1 MSALT
6 HHPRDNPVSR
16 CALRSAGV
24 MLAFGLAAMGS
35 AAGSAARDLCVT
47 CQEPFAVYRCTFDE
61 NSPFHVTAPGASL
74 VCARELAQRGGH
86 ARCGIRRN
94 SLGSCEGELVYVT
107 PPADDRLPQAPPPGM
122 ADTLNPDGLAVPPD
136 TLEAN
141 ANAEP
146 LEEPVEE
153 MEPAQKGPPKTV
165 EELAKRTAK
174 STKQGLQD
182 AGDAVAG
189 ATRKTGEKIGEAGSA
204 IGGAAKSTWRC
215 LSTLFTDC

>member
-6 HHPRDNPVSR
+6 HHPRDNSVSR

-24 MLAFGLAAMGS
+24 MLAFALAVMGNPAS
-35 AAGSAARDLCVT
+35 SLARDLCVT
-47 CQEPFAVYRCTFDE
+47 CQEPFAVYRCAFDE

-86 ARCGIRRN
+86 ARCGIQRN
-94 SLGSCEGELVYVT
+94 SFGSCEGELVYVT
-107 PPADDRLPQAPPPGM
+107 PPAEDRLPSTPPPGI
-122 ADTLNPDGLAVPPD
+122 AATLDPEGLRVPQD
-136 TLEAN
+136 AMEAN
-141 ANAEP
+141 ANIEP
-146 LEEPVEE
+146 LEPVEDLEPV
-153 MEPAQKGPPKTV
+153 PKGPPKTV
-165 EELAKRTAK
+165 EELAKRTAR

>member
-1 MSALT
+1 M
-6 HHPRDNPVSR
+6 RV
-16 CALRSAGV
+16 AGT
-24 MLAFGLAAMGS
+24 MRRTLLAFAAVFTAAVMGS
-35 AAGSAARDLCVT
+35 STSSMARDLCVT
-47 CQEPFAVYRCTFDE
+47 CQEPFAVYRCAFDG
-61 NSPFHVTAPGASL
+61 NSPFHITAPGASL

-86 ARCGIRRN
+86 ARCGVQRN
-94 SLGSCEGELVYVT
+94 SFASCEGELVVITPPGDDLMPQT
-107 PPADDRLPQAPPPGM
+107 PPAGAAGTLDSEGLPAASDATGEN
-122 ADTLNPDGLAVPPD
+122 ATAEDTAL
-136 TLEAN
+136 
-141 ANAEP
+141 
-146 LEEPVEE
+146 VEE
-153 MEPAQKGPPKTV
+153 LEPEPKGPPKTV